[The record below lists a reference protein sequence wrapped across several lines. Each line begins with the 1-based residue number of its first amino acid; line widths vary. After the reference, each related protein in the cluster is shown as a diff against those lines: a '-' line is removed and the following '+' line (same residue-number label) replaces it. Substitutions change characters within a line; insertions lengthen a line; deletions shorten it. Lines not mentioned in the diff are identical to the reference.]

1 MPTNLFKQYNVKPA
15 IAEDHKNLYYRDWV
29 YSVARKI
36 DITNPEDAALVRDL
50 GIVMEQALRK
60 YRWCAAS
67 SNNLH
72 WNGTGNPIRVV
83 MVPHP
88 EDGTNIILVNPQNPE
103 YGSREFIN
111 IEGCGSFPGHL
122 YFVKRRSSARVCA
135 YMLDETGFSL
145 VCLEY
150 GIMDFEDDGR
160 KLPSNLERKLRD
172 VSYVQHEIDHL
183 DGIVIAK
190 KIFFI

>member
-1 MPTNLFKQYNVKPA
+1 MPNNLFEQYNVKPA
-15 IAEDHKNLYYRDWV
+15 VAEDHKNPRYEDWV
-29 YSVARKI
+29 YSVAMGV
-36 DITNPEDAALVRDL
+36 DTTNPKDAALVRDL
-50 GIVMEQALRK
+50 GMVMEQALGK
-60 YRWCAAS
+60 YKWGAVS

-72 WNGTGNPIRVV
+72 LNGTGNPIRVV

-150 GIMDFEDDGR
+150 SKKDI
-160 KLPSNLERKLRD
+160 LYIRD
-172 VSYVQHEIDHL
+172 SLYKI
-183 DGIVIAK
+183 IK
-190 KIFFI
+190 KIINNKKLS